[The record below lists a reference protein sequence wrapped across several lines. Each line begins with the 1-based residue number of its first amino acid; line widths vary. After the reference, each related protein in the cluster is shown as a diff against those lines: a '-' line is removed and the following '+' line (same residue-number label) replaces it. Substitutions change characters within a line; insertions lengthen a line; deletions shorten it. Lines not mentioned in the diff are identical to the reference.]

1 MISMR
6 RLMIVLA
13 AGAALAVAGCGGGS
27 ETGSSAD
34 SAAMAPRGAGLY
46 VSVDTNRD
54 GEQWKQL
61 DDLLAKVPGGGRLV
75 DELVSGFAKDSGLD
89 LEDDVL
95 PAVGDELVLVVQ
107 AGSADP
113 VALVQPEDADKLRE
127 LTEQAKTKTVT
138 REIEGWTALAEN
150 EQALDAY
157 EQALARGRLADDPAF
172 SAAMA
177 DLPPAALVRAYARG
191 KGLER
196 LVSGWLAGLG
206 GGGPAPSASS
216 LGMLALAVAA
226 EDDGLRISG
235 AIEQEG
241 LPPSHAPKLLPK
253 VPAGA
258 FLAGTFS
265 GEGLQ
270 EQFQKAIAGNEEQLK
285 MFEQL
290 TGIELDQVLE
300 LFAGE
305 VVFYVRPGLP
315 IPEITLAVEGGGG
328 RFETVDRL
336 FRQLAAQEKA
346 EITTAIEDGVTVSSL
361 DADGVTV
368 RYAET
373 GGLVVVTT
381 ARGGIR
387 DLVGDGPKL
396 VDEDAFATAA
406 RDVGYDG
413 STSGLVYLDV
423 DAVAPLLQGL
433 GALAPG
439 AGEGMKQLTEAL
451 EAFDSLALNA
461 TSEGERA
468 RFEGFLR
475 VR

>member
-1 MISMR
+1 MTSMR
-6 RLMIVLA
+6 RFLIALLA
-13 AGAALAVAGCGGGS
+13 GMALAVAGCGGS
-27 ETGSSAD
+27 ESGSSAD
-34 SAAMAPRGAGLY
+34 SAAMAPSGAGLY

-54 GEQWKQL
+54 GEQWKRL
-61 DDLLAKVPGGGRLV
+61 DDLLAKVPGGDRLV
-75 DELVSGFAKDSGLD
+75 DELVSGIAKDSGLD

-95 PAVGDELVLVVQ
+95 PAVGDELLLVVPG
-107 AGSADP
+107 GSSDA
-113 VALVQPEDADKLRE
+113 VALVQPDDDDKLRE
-127 LTEQAKTKTVT
+127 LAEKSKTKTVT
-138 REIEGWTALAEN
+138 REIEGWTALAET
-150 EQALDAY
+150 EQALDTY
-157 EQALARGRLADDPAF
+157 ERALGRGRLADDPAF

-177 DLPPAALVRAYARG
+177 DLPAEALVRAYVRG
-191 KGLER
+191 EG
-196 LVSGWLAGLG
+196 LAGLAG
-206 GGGPAPSASS
+206 GLAGIGGAAPSSTAA

-226 EDDGLRISG
+226 EDDGVRISG
-235 AIEQEG
+235 AAEQEG
-241 LPPSHAPKLLPK
+241 LPPSRAPTLLPK
-253 VPAGA
+253 VPSGA

-270 EQFQKAIAGNEEQLK
+270 AQFEKAIAGNEEQLR

-290 TGIELDQVLE
+290 TGIELERVLE

-315 IPEITLAVEGGGG
+315 IPEITLAVEGDGD
-328 RFETVDRL
+328 RFETVDHL

-346 EITTAIEDGVTVSSL
+346 RVTTAVEDGVTVSSL
-361 DADGVTV
+361 SMDGVTV

-373 GGLVVVTT
+373 GGLVAVTT

-396 VDEDAFATAA
+396 VDDDAFATAA

-439 AGEGMKQLTEAL
+439 AGDAMKQLADAL
-451 EAFDSLALNA
+451 AAFDSLALNA